1 MTDST
6 LRDQIEAL
14 KAKKKLQEANEI
26 TPCIATDTAPTT
38 APVAPHAAA
47 ARVAPPAAATHT
59 TVDPNLCER
68 TDYTPEFKGSR
79 REINTARTR
88 CWGIVAGHV
97 LCAPI
102 ASICYSAKNG
112 YWGATVAATG
122 VAAIGIPLAIADGG
136 FTLGLAAPVSSI
148 VLSVKQVTDMR
159 KRIGI
164 TTVAQADAM
173 KFSQF

>member
-26 TPCIATDTAPTT
+26 TPCIATDSAPAAT
-38 APVAPHAAA
+38 PVAPHAAA
-47 ARVAPPAAATHT
+47 ARVTPPAAPTHT
-59 TVDPNLCER
+59 TIDSDLCER
-68 TDYTPEFKGSR
+68 TDYAPQFKGSR

-88 CWGIVAGHV
+88 CWGIVVGHV
-97 LCAPI
+97 LCAPV
-102 ASICYSAKNG
+102 ASVAYSAKNG
-112 YWGATVAATG
+112 YWGATIAATG
-122 VAAIGIPLAIADGG
+122 VAVIGVPLAIADGG
-136 FTLGLAAPVSSI
+136 FTLGLAAPVTSI
-148 VLSVKQVTDMR
+148 VLSVKQVTGMR